1 MEDEDVILN
10 KVIRE
15 SLIIKVAFE
24 QKYLKEERVQAMQTS
39 GERGSQ
45 ERGQQGERP

>member
-15 SLIIKVAFE
+15 EFVMKVAFE
-24 QKYLKEERVQAMQTS
+24 QKDLKEGKVQAKPS
-39 GERGSQ
+39 SRERGSQ
-45 ERGQQGERP
+45 ERGWQI